1 MIQSRATKLKRTISG
16 IDRDNNGYVTNQ
28 ELDDILKLHY
38 NELKGFSLIPHFARF
53 QDAIQSVL
61 VGYKQFLKAI

>member
-1 MIQSRATKLKRTISG
+1 MRTING
-16 IDRDNNGYVTNQ
+16 IDRDNNGYITNQ

-53 QDAIQSVL
+53 QDAI
-61 VGYKQFLKAI
+61 